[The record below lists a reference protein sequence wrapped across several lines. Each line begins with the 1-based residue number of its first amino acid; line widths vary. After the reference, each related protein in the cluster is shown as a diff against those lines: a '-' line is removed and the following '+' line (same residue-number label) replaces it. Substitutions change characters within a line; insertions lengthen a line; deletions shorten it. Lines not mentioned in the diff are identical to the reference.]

1 MGEKH
6 PSFKPAPLSTYK
18 RMASSA
24 MVTNR
29 LPSRLEVDHR
39 AVEKQKAA
47 EYSAQSL
54 RIQHERE
61 VKLADEKRR
70 HSERT
75 NTSMARKTED
85 LENNLHR
92 SVHEKMTMEQINHDL
107 KVDRDRLQHNLDNE
121 VRRCQREKEKMEKD
135 FNLKMESHKMKNDM
149 EIEINKKKADEM
161 KAKAEKKI
169 EKLETKKANL
179 AETISAKEAEI
190 SDLKTK
196 KKDEK
201 DKKQLQLVEGFEE
214 KLRKIQ
220 AEHNDDLA
228 ERDLLEKKLA
238 VDKKNLERDIEK
250 LKKDNENQLEQQKHE
265 FQKTM
270 QDTMEDIN
278 TKQRKKF
285 TDLEQEISRTEKKLK

>member
-121 VRRCQREKEKMEKD
+121 IRRCQREKEKMEKD
-135 FNLKMESHKMKNDM
+135 FNLKMESQKMKNDM

-161 KAKAEKKI
+161 KIKLNEK
-169 EKLETKKANL
+169 ELEL
-179 AETISAKEAEI
+179 KEEN
-190 SDLKTK
+190 K
-196 KKDEK
+196 KK
-201 DKKQLQLVEGFEE
+201 
-214 KLRKIQ
+214 
-220 AEHNDDLA
+220 
-228 ERDLLEKKLA
+228 
-238 VDKKNLERDIEK
+238 
-250 LKKDNENQLEQQKHE
+250 
-265 FQKTM
+265 
-270 QDTMEDIN
+270 
-278 TKQRKKF
+278 
-285 TDLEQEISRTEKKLK
+285 